1 MRVVI
6 ALPLP
11 LSIVLCLVL
20 VATVSGFSLDDEVRI
35 TDTSVRWATPIIA
48 IDAEGST
55 HLVYGVSPNQSLM
68 YRKVDQDGRTTFG
81 PVRISAEVVSA
92 GHGSGIKIDSEGRV
106 HVVFIGQYENDT
118 SSNVFYCLLDDEGT
132 VLVRPR
138 KVTNSTNSS
147 NPTNIDIDGNG
158 NAFIVWVEQ
167 SNPERIYWSNILS
180 DGSTTGP
187 RVMVSGKMD
196 PGEEVYRPTIAIG
209 PDGVSHVFWQQRSD
223 HDSRWALFISNV
235 SPEGQVIA
243 GPVELFPDRDMQ
255 RSNIEVTMDDSLGIH
270 AVYLEES
277 SEEVSV
283 IYALFG
289 EDGEVMETV
298 TVVEAGTDG
307 IPWADFDLTPHGDKV
322 IVYMERNGTGDE
334 SWRIGMRILSPGNDA
349 SLSFDITGYEF
360 FFSVPDCVCGSD
372 GAAVFFVRDRDV
384 FQRTV
389 DTSVVNYPPLSVLT
403 YEPASPAVG
412 EWVTFSGAGS
422 EDPDDGDRVAEFL
435 FDWGDGS
442 GSDWRTSPEAD
453 HRFIEAGTYTIT
465 LYVRDGHGLQSEN
478 PASVTLVIE
487 EPDIVTSDDSWL
499 LIAII
504 VALVISILTAVLLT
518 RYRE

>member
-11 LSIVLCLVL
+11 LSFIVCVLL
-20 VATVSGFSLDDEVRI
+20 VATVSGFQIDDEARI
-35 TDTSVRWATPIIA
+35 TDISVRWATPHIA

-55 HLVYGVSPNQSLM
+55 HLVYGVSTNQSLI
-68 YRKVDQDGRTTFG
+68 YRKVDPDGRTKVG
-81 PVRISAEVVSA
+81 PVRLSAED
-92 GHGSGIKIDSEGRV
+92 GSTLTSSIKIDPEGRV

-118 SSNVFYCLLDDEGT
+118 AYNVFYCLLDDEGA
-132 VLVRPR
+132 VLVPPR

-147 NPTNIDIDGNG
+147 NPTHLDIDDSG
-158 NAFIVWVEQ
+158 NAFIVWREL
-167 SNPERIYWSNILS
+167 SNPQRIYWSKISS

-187 RVMVSGKMD
+187 GVMLSGKMN
-196 PGEEVYRPTIAIG
+196 PGEEVHKPTIAVG

-223 HDSRWALFISNV
+223 HVSRWALFFSKV

-243 GPVELFPDRDMQ
+243 GPVELFTDRDVQ
-255 RSNIEVTMDDSLGIH
+255 RSEIEVVMDDSLGIH

-277 SEEVSV
+277 SEAVSV

-289 EDGEVMETV
+289 EDGEVKETV

-360 FFSVPDCVCGSD
+360 FFSVPECVCGSD
-372 GAAVFFVRDRDV
+372 RAAVFFVRDKDV

-422 EDPDDGDRVAEFL
+422 EDPDDSDRVAEFL

-442 GSDWRTSPEAD
+442 GSDWQTSPEAD
-453 HRFIEAGTYTIT
+453 HRYIEAGIFTIT
-465 LYVRDGHGLQSEN
+465 LYVRDSRGLRSEN

-504 VALVISILTAVLLT
+504 VALVFFVLTAVFLT
-518 RYRE
+518 RYWD